1 MGGRLGSWE
10 HDGVR
15 GMNFPTEGGR
25 AGVSHVAKAV
35 PRRPRTRMRR
45 KRYRGDTKV
54 WRDPLLAA
62 AGKRI
67 SAGAAQDDE
76 EDDKPR
82 RKVQVK
88 RTGARIIAGPK
99 RDADP
104 NELDRERLL
113 GRVLVAEGRP
123 SITKACDAYVDAGF
137 DFPPEQK
144 VWLQILEHRDE
155 GRVVEAIERLGHL
168 LDENPP
174 ERRAVLESRL
184 RRIEEY
190 ADEPRTQRAA
200 SDLRRLIKDK
210 YAAV

>member
-1 MGGRLGSWE
+1 M
-10 HDGVR
+10 
-15 GMNFPTEGGR
+15 
-25 AGVSHVAKAV
+25 K
-35 PRRPRTRMRR
+35 R

-67 SAGAAQDDE
+67 SGDPARENANDE
-76 EDDKPR
+76 AEMPR

-88 RTGARIIAGPK
+88 RREARIIAGSKP
-99 RDADP
+99 DADP
-104 NELDRERLL
+104 SEVERVRLLDRVLL
-113 GRVLVAEGRP
+113 AEGRS
-123 SITKACDAYVDAGF
+123 SISKACDAYADAGF

-144 VWLQILEHRDE
+144 VWLQILEHKDE

-168 LDENPP
+168 LDETPP
-174 ERRAVLESRL
+174 ERRPVLESRL
-184 RRIEEY
+184 RRIEAY
-190 ADEPRTQRAA
+190 ADESTTQRAA